1 MERFLLNTETS
12 MMVTLCLSSRIN
24 SVIFLIRALSSCNV
38 NLQQC
43 CFNTG
48 NNISTCMIITE
59 AKLHTFLSFIL
70 SKYVTI
76 IHSDVVDFLFYPV
89 VQLL

>member
-1 MERFLLNTETS
+1 MLA
-12 MMVTLCLSSRIN
+12 
-24 SVIFLIRALSSCNV
+24 SVAHHLFEMNYSLM
-38 NLQQC
+38 
-43 CFNTG
+43 
-48 NNISTCMIITE
+48 TCMIITE